1 MNIRKENKM
10 KFKYTAVA
18 LTALM
23 MMCAS
28 ACTNSDKTEKPEKSE
43 STASSTAETQSTAS
57 TVSMPDPVPVPEG
70 GWTDET
76 IKDVIYINGKNLE
89 LPCTEDDLGDGFE
102 IVPDE
107 ESDKRL
113 KEKGST
119 TYELNYCGY
128 NVGKVAKEESN
139 KISSIYFEACESE
152 TSHNVRE
159 DYPDIPFSING
170 VTIGTPFSDVKE
182 IMGEDFSDKGESGL
196 ISFRT
201 EHFWI
206 VMHNIDDKISTIK
219 VFYH

>member
-1 MNIRKENKM
+1 M

-89 LPCTEDDLGDGFE
+89 LSCT
-102 IVPDE
+102 
-107 ESDKRL
+107 
-113 KEKGST
+113 
-119 TYELNYCGY
+119 
-128 NVGKVAKEESN
+128 
-139 KISSIYFEACESE
+139 
-152 TSHNVRE
+152 
-159 DYPDIPFSING
+159 
-170 VTIGTPFSDVKE
+170 
-182 IMGEDFSDKGESGL
+182 
-196 ISFRT
+196 
-201 EHFWI
+201 
-206 VMHNIDDKISTIK
+206 
-219 VFYH
+219 

>member
-1 MNIRKENKM
+1 M

-89 LPCTEDDLGDGFE
+89 LPCTIDDLGDGFE
-102 IVPDE
+102 IEPNE
-107 ESDKRL
+107 EADKEI
-113 KEKGST
+113 EKGRAGI
-119 TYELNYCGY
+119 YHLNYCG
-128 NVGKVAKEESN
+128 NCIGLVGMRESN
-139 KISSIYFEACESE
+139 KIYLLHLDTFDSPIE
-152 TSHNVRE
+152 N
-159 DYPDIPFSING
+159 YPDIPFSING
-170 VTIGTPFSDVKE
+170 VTIGTPISECRE
-182 IMGEDFSDKGESGL
+182 IMGKDFSDEGNVGHFVCDFENFRLSMYDAYNNNI
-196 ISFRT
+196 ISSIRIF
-201 EHFWI
+201 I
-206 VMHNIDDKISTIK
+206 HN
-219 VFYH
+219 

>member
-1 MNIRKENKM
+1 M
-10 KFKYTAVA
+10 AVI
-18 LTALM
+18 LTAFM

-102 IVPDE
+102 IEPNE
-107 ESDKRL
+107 EADKEI
-113 KEKGST
+113 EKGRAGI
-119 TYELNYCGY
+119 YHLNYYGY
-128 NVGKVAKEESN
+128 FVGFVGKKESN
-139 KISSIYFEACESE
+139 KIYSLDFDAFDSPI
-152 TSHNVRE
+152 E